1 MCNWIQIPLRVFEYD
16 SLLQILRRTEGSK
29 PLNDSSNKND
39 DRRSDQSRRSELYER
54 SAEEQ
59 FLGVGR
65 FSCHSEILHNAVIP
79 SVTDRKIRKNVHDKQ
94 YVERRSGR
102 ERRCGKDIRSE
113 TERFLQGERR
123 SGFDRREL
131 RYRSFKN
138 ARVFVRGLKLK
149 SVAEWRNFVKSGMKP
164 DDIPNAPHYVYAND
178 GWAGWGDWLGTN
190 VIAASLSQHRHR
202 FFRKLRAL
210 ALGLGLMPE
219 SKLYANEAAKKPT
232 DVQASPPERAWPRTV
247 RAQFAPIGLSK
258 WKTDKL

>member
-1 MCNWIQIPLRVFEYD
+1 MRVFEYD
-16 SLLQILRRTEGSK
+16 SLLEILRRTEGSK
-29 PLNDSSNKND
+29 PLNDSSNKHN

-113 TERFLQGERR
+113 TERFLQGDRR

-149 SVAEWRNFVKSGMKP
+149 SVAEWRNYVKSGMKP

-178 GWAGWGDWLGTN
+178 GWAGWGDWLATS
-190 VIAASLSQHRHR
+190 VIAASLSQYRYR
-202 FFRKLRAL
+202 FFRKFRTFAY
-210 ALGLGLMPE
+210 ALGLMSGSE
-219 SKLYANEAAKKPT
+219 SHAHKSADKPVGVPAGTQNIYADLPGQ
-232 DVQASPPERAWPRTV
+232 VGASGST
-247 RAQFAPIGLSK
+247 GG
-258 WKTDKL
+258 